1 MPIAFGVDPV
11 LTESAA
17 TESSPELETAKMV
30 TLGLLRPTAYRIFRA
45 LPPPQPLMAPSAS
58 VTLKA
63 SQPILEV
70 LSPYVLGQQST
81 K

>member
-1 MPIAFGVDPV
+1 
-11 LTESAA
+11 
-17 TESSPELETAKMV
+17 
-30 TLGLLRPTAYRIFRA
+30 
-45 LPPPQPLMAPSAS
+45 MAPSAS